1 MLYSKQEIKAKLQ
14 KIYDNQGLV
23 GKTAKATDLKQYL
36 PVVEKQRTND
46 RGRKV
51 YFIEI
56 LEA

>member
-1 MLYSKQEIKAKLQ
+1 MLYSKQEVKVKLQ
-14 KIYDNQGLV
+14 KIYDSLGLS

-56 LEA
+56 LET